1 MIALFTATAMVADVP
16 YHTKTIAGLEAAL
29 ITTGGRPAAVERITQ
44 KKYLFIYFSAHWC
57 PPCRAFTPKLVE
69 FYNAHIQNGDF
80 ELLFISSDK
89 GQSEMDEYMKVTS
102 MPWVAAKLGTKKA
115 KALKEMYGVTGIPCL
130 VLIDEN
136 DQLLA
141 SSFEGTTYRGAGVAL
156 KKYRAIETNSKR
168 PNKAPEP
175 GSTTV
180 TPPG

>member
-1 MIALFTATAMVADVP
+1 MKTIPAIGMMALLTATAMFADVP
-16 YHTKTIAGLEAAL
+16 YHTKTIEGLQGAL
-29 ITTGGRPAAVERITQ
+29 ITTGGQPAAAERITQ

-69 FYNAHIQNGDF
+69 FYNAQTRNGDF

-89 GQSEMDEYMKVTS
+89 GQDEMDEYMKITS

-115 KALKEMYGVTGIPCL
+115 KALKETYGVTGIPCL

-141 SSFEGTTYRGAGVAL
+141 SSFEGTTYRGPAVAL
-156 KKYRAIETNSKR
+156 KKYHAIERESKR
-168 PNKAPEP
+168 PNKE
-175 GSTTV
+175 
-180 TPPG
+180 